1 MQVREAIAANQSTA
15 AEALELQIAGTVAR
29 ERICSRLRLLWA
41 ERRFLWRLGCVALL
55 TSTLIAFL
63 IPKLYSTQVQL
74 MPPDSKSTNT
84 LALMA
89 GLSGKGD
96 VGGLGAFAGDLLGM
110 KSTGAL
116 FIGVLQSRTVRDHI
130 VQRFDL
136 KKVYGVRLEEFA
148 RQKLAE
154 RTSITE
160 ERKSG
165 IISMNVTDRDARR
178 AAAIASAYVEELD
191 GLMAQLSTSSARRER
206 VFLEQRLSSV
216 RQDLDS
222 AAKDFS
228 QFATKNGTIDIGEQ
242 GKAMVGAAAALEG
255 QLIAAQ
261 SELEGLKQIYTDSNV
276 RVRATQARILE
287 LQHQLEKF
295 SGKPEPAYDPNRNSS
310 SEIYP
315 SLRQLPV
322 LGVPYADFFRRLK
335 IQEAVFE
342 TLTKEYELAKVEEA
356 KEIPTVKVLD
366 SPEVP
371 ERKSSPPRLLIVFL
385 GTVLT
390 LALGMVSVV
399 GKSRWEEVEAQDP
412 AKVLVNEVAH
422 GLKMRLPFA
431 SANGNG
437 TSNSA
442 GGATGNTEG
451 A

>member
-1 MQVREAIAANQSTA
+1 MYIAC
-15 AEALELQIAGTVAR
+15 AGLVLA
-29 ERICSRLRLLWA
+29 
-41 ERRFLWRLGCVALL
+41 
-55 TSTLIAFL
+55 TLVAFL

-96 VGGLGAFAGDLLGM
+96 VGGLGAFAGDLIGM

-116 FIGVLQSRTVRDHI
+116 FIGVLQSRTVEDHI

-136 KKVYGVRLEEFA
+136 KKVYGVRLEELA

-154 RTSITE
+154 GTSITE

-165 IISMNVTDRDARR
+165 IISMNVTDRDAKR

-191 GLMAQLSTSSARRER
+191 ALITQLSTSSARRER

-342 TLTKEYELAKVEEA
+342 TLTKEFELAKVEEA

-371 ERKSSPPRLLIVFL
+371 ERKSYPPRLQIMIV
-385 GTVLT
+385 GTL
-390 LALGMVSVV
+390 LALVFGIVWILSRDRWLEIAPEDP
-399 GKSRWEEVEAQDP
+399 GKQLALEIF
-412 AKVLVNEVAH
+412 H
-422 GLKMRLPFA
+422 GLKEWTPWSA
-431 SANGNG
+431 SNGSNG
-437 TSNSA
+437 GSSGLARNDSA
-442 GGATGNTEG
+442 TNVDEPTRK
-451 A
+451 